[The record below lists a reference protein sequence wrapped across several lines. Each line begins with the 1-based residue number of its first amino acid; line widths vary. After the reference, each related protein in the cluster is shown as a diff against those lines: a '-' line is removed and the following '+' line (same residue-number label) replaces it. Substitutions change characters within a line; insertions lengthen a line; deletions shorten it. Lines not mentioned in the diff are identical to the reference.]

1 MIDLEFVESLIRALD
16 ESSLDSLELERGG
29 TRIRLSKSPPVHVP
43 STDGV
48 PSIASESSPTGGDS
62 GVPGGGR
69 PSGVVQAP
77 RAEDRPESHE
87 SPSGHLVEVVS
98 PMVGTFY
105 RAPAPDAPPYVDV
118 GARVGKGSVLCIIEA
133 MKLMNELE
141 SEVGGTVA
149 KIMVE
154 NGQPVEYG
162 QVLFLI
168 DPS

>member
-1 MIDLEFVESLIRALD
+1 LE
-16 ESSLDSLELERGG
+16 
-29 TRIRLSKSPPVHVP
+29 
-43 STDGV
+43 
-48 PSIASESSPTGGDS
+48 
-62 GVPGGGR
+62 
-69 PSGVVQAP
+69 AP
-77 RAEDRPESHE
+77 RAEDGTGSHE
-87 SPSGHLVEVVS
+87 SPSGDLVEVVS

-118 GARVGKGSVLCIIEA
+118 GARVGEGSVLCIIEA

-168 DPS
+168 DPT